1 MTNHLPDTK
10 IPAPCIVD
18 TGMVINKHD
27 IQQLLS
33 DLSQVRYIYTLN
45 NQVQSEGKG
54 DVVEVF
60 AHPNRSTLV
69 ANHTLYLNIC
79 SFDYLELHQSP
90 ELQTCFDL
98 VQESA
103 RLSLIPL
110 SNPIRECRGN
120 ELNSNAIDIMM
131 ERFFSARLDAE
142 IDDDTDVSEQL

>member
-1 MTNHLPDTK
+1 MTNHLPNTK

-45 NQVQSEGKG
+45 DQVQSEGKG
-54 DVVEVF
+54 DIIEVF

-69 ANHTLYLNIC
+69 VNHTLYLNIC

-90 ELQTCFDL
+90 ESQTCFDL
-98 VQESA
+98 VQEST

-110 SNPIRECRGN
+110 SNPIKECRNSG
-120 ELNSNAIDIMM
+120 LNSHAIDIMM

-142 IDDDTDVSEQL
+142 IDDDTDVSEQF

>member
-90 ELQTCFDL
+90 ESQTCFDL
-98 VQESA
+98 VQEST

-110 SNPIRECRGN
+110 SSPIRECRNSG
-120 ELNSNAIDIMM
+120 LNSHAIDIMM

-142 IDDDTDVSEQL
+142 IDDDTDNSEQF